1 MFNIYN
7 IGIYTDYSKIRGIR
21 MLKKVHYNDIYSYN
35 TRENKNL
42 TKEDILKAK
51 DFYDASKEPLNIEIY
66 VEVSTTYDFGVPPS
80 FMWIPIE
87 SFNVIV

>member
-1 MFNIYN
+1 M
-7 IGIYTDYSKIRGIR
+7 GIYTDYSKIRGIR
-21 MLKKVHYNDIYSYN
+21 MLNKIQYNDPYCFYTGEDKI
-35 TRENKNL
+35 L

-51 DFYDASKEPLNIEIY
+51 DFYDASKESLNIEIY

>member
-1 MFNIYN
+1 M
-7 IGIYTDYSKIRGIR
+7 GIYTDYSKIRGIR
-21 MLKKVHYNDIYSYN
+21 MLKKQYYNNTIIYSHD
-35 TRENKNL
+35 TCENKIL

-51 DFYDASKEPLNIEIY
+51 DFYDASDEPLNIEIY
-66 VEVSTTYDFGVPPS
+66 VEVSTTYNFGVPPS